1 MDAGAADCFL
11 SVCGGSTMAGVV
23 RPSRLLVL
31 CPFPIGVAAGQRLK
45 YEQYVDDWRE
55 AGWDVTLS
63 PFMDQAL
70 WDVVYQP
77 AHLVAKVVGTLKG
90 VARRWRD
97 MFRIHRYDAVY
108 VYIHVSPIGTTF
120 FERLTRRLARRLL
133 YDIED
138 NILDRPSGG
147 RSMNPLASL
156 ARSTAKPRVLTMEAD
171 EVITASPFLVDPC
184 RRINRH
190 GQCTLIPPSVDTDRF
205 VPGIRAVTAV
215 PVIGW
220 TGTFSSEP
228 YLDLLRP
235 MLQRL
240 ARRIDFKM
248 RVIGNFDYALPGVD
262 LEVIRWTKEREV
274 ADMQA
279 IDIGLYPLPDD
290 EWILGKA
297 GLKVIQYMA
306 FGIPSVSSNV
316 GTAPLQVR
324 HGETGYLASTD
335 EDWLATLELLVRD
348 SALRRRIGAAA
359 RVEAVRHYSR
369 QAVAV
374 QYRTVLDRLR
384 AQ

>member
-1 MDAGAADCFL
+1 MADADPA
-11 SVCGGSTMAGVV
+11 
-23 RPSRLLVL
+23 PSILVL
-31 CPFPIGVAAGQRLK
+31 CPFPVGVAAGQRLK
-45 YEQYVDDWRE
+45 YEQYVDDWRA

-63 PFMDQAL
+63 PFMDRAL
-70 WDVVYQP
+70 WDVVWQP
-77 AHLVAKVVGTLKG
+77 GHFLAKVVGTLKG

-97 MFRIHRYDAVY
+97 LFRIRRYDLIY
-108 VYIHVSPIGTTF
+108 VYINVSPIGTTF
-120 FERLTRRLARRLL
+120 FERLTRWLAKRLI

-138 NILDRPSGG
+138 AILDAPSGG
-147 RSMNPLASL
+147 RSVNPIAGLI
-156 ARSTAKPRVLTMEAD
+156 RSTAKPRVLTQRAD
-171 EVITASPFLVDPC
+171 EVITASPFLVEQC
-184 RRINRH
+184 AAVNRNH
-190 GQCTLIPPSVDTDRF
+190 RCTLIPPSVDTGRF
-205 VPGIRAVTAV
+205 APGVRDPAAL

-235 MLQRL
+235 VLQRL
-240 ARRIDFKM
+240 AQRVPFRL

-262 LEVIRWTKEREV
+262 LEVIRWTKQDEV

-290 EWILGKA
+290 DWVLGKA

-324 HGETGYLASTD
+324 HGDTGYLANSD
-335 EDWLATLELLVRD
+335 EEWVELLEMLIRD
-348 SALRRRIGAAA
+348 PVLRARIGAAA
-359 RVEAVRHYSR
+359 RAEAVQHYSR

-374 QYRTVLDRLR
+374 RYRAVLDRVR
-384 AQ
+384 AG